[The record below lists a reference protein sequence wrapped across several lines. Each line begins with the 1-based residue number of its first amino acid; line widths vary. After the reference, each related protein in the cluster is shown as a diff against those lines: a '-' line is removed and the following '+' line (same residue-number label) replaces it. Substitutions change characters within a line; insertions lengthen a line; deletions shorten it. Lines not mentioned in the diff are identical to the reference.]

1 MYISS
6 QTPPIII
13 RRYLQIVCS
22 LSHLSPFFPKTHANK
37 MQKQSSL
44 HHTLRTFSLRVSS
57 GCKTLLLP
65 FRFPSGFPY
74 SLSVSVPPPFR
85 SLHSYIGNAFHKHAR
100 KPYPICLTP
109 QRMSKATA
117 LPRKLAKEQRRYRE
131 SLASSISNIAW
142 VVFTGCFKLACYKRT
157 PLPDAALICTG

>member
-6 QTPPIII
+6 QTPPILI

-22 LSHLSPFFPKTHANK
+22 LSHLCPFFPKTHANK

-44 HHTLRTFSLRVSS
+44 HHTFGTFSLRVSS

-74 SLSVSVPPPFR
+74 SLSVSVPPRFR
-85 SLHSYIGNAFHKHAR
+85 SLHSYIGNAFHKH
-100 KPYPICLTP
+100 TP
-109 QRMSKATA
+109 GAISISPTPLRITA

-131 SLASSISNIAW
+131 SLASSISNRDMG
-142 VVFTGCFKLACYKRT
+142 VGGFQ
-157 PLPDAALICTG
+157 